1 MRPRATSRPL
11 LLLFAGFLLT
21 CGIRAQTPQTA
32 TMLHAPATTP
42 EALTQALVGKTVF
55 LRGFY
60 QEDDLNFDTSG
71 KLVGKGMP
79 GSFTLSCLEITK
91 VHFTKH
97 SVQIEANRLGLHFF
111 GGLPYEDDSKPF
123 EKIKLSKKPV
133 EIEIERPVIEPEKK
147 KKNKKQHES
156 ANATQGSGIAVPAG
170 AAKDDDDSAAP
181 AEGARSA
188 ETPSPENL
196 AAKKEITGIS
206 PDPDTLQKD
215 ALKKDTPPAPHHDP
229 RESYVQL
236 SAAIEKIFAPS
247 LDDSVIATLP
257 DYWQIYFAT
266 KAGKSRAAAL
276 DASIVRPGGN
286 VKAPHLL
293 TVIDPAS
300 NDYAPKNNIAGM
312 VLLQTVVGAGGR
324 PSQVIIVRPIGFGLD
339 EKAVEAVQNSHFQA
353 GSQEGKD
360 VATIV
365 NLQVIFRIYS
375 NRTRPQPLPPSEV
388 APKNSAPVPTHR
400 EPGTTITAAK
410 VGE

>member
-11 LLLFAGFLLT
+11 LLLLAGFLLT
-21 CGIRAQTPQTA
+21 CGVRAQTPQTA

-42 EALTQALVGKTVF
+42 EALTQALVGKTIF

-71 KLVGKGMP
+71 KLVGRGTP

-97 SVQIEANRLGLHFF
+97 SMQLQANRLGLHFF

-123 EKIKLSKKPV
+123 EKIKVSKKPV
-133 EIEIERPVIEPEKK
+133 EIEIERLVIEPEKK
-147 KKNKKQHES
+147 KKNKKAHES
-156 ANATQGSGIAVPAG
+156 ANATQGSGLAVPAG
-170 AAKDDDDSAAP
+170 ASKATDDTAATADEP
-181 AEGARSA
+181 ASP
-188 ETPSPENL
+188 ETSGTENL
-196 AAKKEITGIS
+196 AAGKEMTAAS
-206 PDPDTLQKD
+206 VDN
-215 ALKKDTPPAPHHDP
+215 ASLKNETPKSDGPGAPHRDP

-236 SAAIEKIFAPS
+236 SSAIEKIFAPS

-266 KAGKSRAAAL
+266 KAGKTRAAAL

-293 TVIDPAS
+293 TVINPAS
-300 NDYAPKNNIAGM
+300 NDYAQKNNIAGM

-339 EKAVEAVQNSHFQA
+339 EKAVEAVQNAHFQA
-353 GSQEGKD
+353 GTQDGKD

-388 APKNSAPVPTHR
+388 APKNTAPVPTHR
-400 EPGTTITAAK
+400 EPGTTVTAAK